1 MPGFLLLLFSI
12 QYLHCLCCAV
22 LFCLI
27 VSLVYEVIDMVFIF
41 RSLSTTSKKYM
52 GTHIQWI
59 CPDCTDTSDTVSFRR
74 KSPFSWIVTSRQ
86 KGFQSFPCSLY
97 NINCTKCIP
106 TNLNVCWEIKVN
118 FCHTLFLSLLLWK
131 KGKKIFSFQWNK
143 ILPIIL
149 QYSKAY
155 FKCRCVGTF
164 FVQQHLCSCYKKL
177 LTIFSYKLTPCR
189 LFLYILRKAVILA
202 LLPVPSLQNS

>member
-118 FCHTLFLSLLLWK
+118 FLSSSLSQSASLK
-131 KGKKIFSFQWNK
+131 KREEN
-143 ILPIIL
+143 L
-149 QYSKAY
+149 Q
-155 FKCRCVGTF
+155 F
-164 FVQQHLCSCYKKL
+164 
-177 LTIFSYKLTPCR
+177 
-189 LFLYILRKAVILA
+189 
-202 LLPVPSLQNS
+202 PVK